1 MELILIWIIIN
12 FRKCEVREMKKL
24 AKGFAVVTGIV
35 GAAAVAVGVYEK
47 LTGKNIVEEA
57 KKAFNDFENDDSDYD
72 PAYDDSDDYDY
83 DEDDDYGEDDFGNW
97 DEAESEASEEFEE
110 KKESEDDS
118 EFEPEDE
125 DDYDED

>member
-1 MELILIWIIIN
+1 MELILIGIIIN
-12 FRKCEVREMKKL
+12 FRKREVREMKKL

-35 GAAAVAVGVYEK
+35 GVAAVAVGVYEK
-47 LTGKNIVEEA
+47 LTGKDIVEEV

-72 PAYDDSDDYDY
+72 SDYDPDY
-83 DEDDDYGEDDFGNW
+83 DEDGDYDEDDFGNW
-97 DEAESEASEEFEE
+97 DEAESEASEESEG

-118 EFEPEDE
+118 MFEPEDE